1 MKKNQAINTHI
12 LFVILCVCIIFVGF
26 SATVIA
32 SDELIYQ
39 THLSSENEDTL
50 EPGLFAEG
58 NTETFNVVATET
70 VLAVISDDFNSS
82 TLNGSIWTFSNP
94 LEDATLIMTGTQA
107 SITVPAGTSH
117 DVWTSGNNAPRIMQ
131 YVSDTDFEIEVKFE
145 SQLTSEYQMQG
156 VIVQQDDSNYIRF
169 DFIRDATDTRAF
181 AASFTD
187 GTPTTE
193 GTVIISPGNPLYLRV
208 ERQGDQWT
216 QSYSYNGTSWK
227 EAATFN
233 HALTVTSVGPFV
245 GNHGDPVG
253 ISPAF
258 TGLIDYFFN
267 TSSPIIPEDE
277 DASSPQIDL
286 WYGDYQRFGDIG
298 VPQQWVNI
306 LGNVHDYSGIA
317 SLNYSL
323 NGGSAQPLS
332 IGPDGLRLQS
342 SGDFNVEINV
352 NDLLCDSDN
361 SVVIIA
367 TDHYGNTRNEEVTVN
382 YSCNNIWPETY
393 SIDWSSVAS
402 IQDPA
407 QVVDGLWIKEP
418 NSIRPSII
426 GYDRLVAIGN
436 ITWDDYEV
444 TVPIT
449 INTPMESAYKPNVG
463 IIMRWQGHYDKDGK
477 QPRNGWWPLG
487 ALGLYI
493 WDSQLNDY
501 RLRIIGNDMQ
511 LIANDDSAKQ
521 LDVGVPYMFKMRAQT
536 IGSDTLYS
544 LKVWKQAE
552 YEPSEWTISGYGVS
566 GELKN
571 GSALFAS
578 HYVNASFGNVTIRPD
593 PFDDPLSIFNEE
605 TIVDTSSATIRWD
618 TNKLATSN
626 VSYGLST
633 VYEYGSIVNETLVTS
648 HEITLPDL
656 TPGTNYHYQITSED
670 EVGNPASTSDLNF
683 TTLEDSPIISDD
695 FNASTLNTTLWTKFD
710 PKNDATFEIVGTSTS
725 DAWLNITV
733 PAGISHDVWTND
745 NNAPRIMQAAKN
757 TDFEIEVKFESQ
769 LTSQYQMQ
777 GVIIQQDDSNY
788 LRFDFSR
795 GESDTK
801 VFAASITGGAAT
813 VKSDVIISPADNPLY
828 LRVKRQ
834 GDQWTQSYSYDGT
847 IWIEAKNFNHPLTVT
862 SVGPFV
868 GNQGYPD
875 SSYSPAFTGLIDYF
889 FNSSSPIIPEDG
901 GDNEPPTVTGNEP
914 TGTNVP
920 VTTQINVTFS
930 EVMNQTSAESAF
942 NTSPATTGGFSWNA
956 NNMTY
961 APDSDLTSDTTYTV
975 TIGTGAKDL
984 VGNNMQ
990 TEHTW
995 QFTTEVSDN
1004 EPPTVTGNEPT
1015 GTNVPVTTQINVT
1028 FSEAMNQT
1036 SAESAFNTSPAT
1048 TGSFTWN
1055 ANIMTYTPDSDLT
1068 FDTPYTV
1075 TIGTG
1080 AKDLVGNNMQTEH
1093 TWQFTTEVSDNEPPT
1108 VTGNEPTGTNVPVTT
1123 QINVTFS
1130 EEMNQTSAESAF
1142 NTSPETAGSFS
1153 WNGNNMTYTPDSDLT
1168 SNTPYT
1174 VTIGTGAKDPAGNN
1188 LQTKHTWNFTTEVSD
1203 NTPPIATITE
1213 PDDGACIKGIINII
1227 GTASDTNFK
1236 NYSVEWKNTTDVW
1249 IEIRN
1254 STESVSGG
1262 ILATWN
1268 TNDLEDDDYMIR
1280 LTVIDNASNSNT
1292 TTVNLTVDSIQ
1303 PEVNITEPGNES
1315 DLKFIE
1321 NIVRGEVND
1330 DNLYSAQLTVINEA
1344 GENVSSYNLNIRDGE
1359 FSERVEF
1366 APYQNNTLELVAVD
1380 KTGNSNSTNVTV
1392 FVGNNTL
1399 FNETDVNQSKPV
1411 IIDAK
1416 NETGTLI
1423 EFVSNVT
1430 KSNLNFTVTA
1440 ITNETEI
1447 NKLNNSVFI
1456 VSGEMAVGRIVEIN
1470 VTGLDVTNKS
1480 EVQSVTINLY
1490 YTIGDLDL
1498 DGDGTIETGELD
1510 EDNLYIYWHNG
1521 TNWTKLTKE
1530 DNSDMVINDGQV
1542 KITGD
1547 VPGYVWAKVNHLSMF
1562 ALAALPVPEPTEH
1575 KDNNGGGSSGGGGGG
1590 GTSGENYY
1598 NILVSETDRQS
1609 IFKNSDVSFIFDLED
1624 NIVRHIN
1631 FTALKSAGTVAA
1643 KVEIL
1648 NNTSTLVSTPPPNK
1662 VYKNLNMWVGNAG
1675 WATMRNIADTT
1686 VVFTVDKSWITE
1698 NNIDETSIA
1707 LHRYSDDTWHK
1718 LVTRKIAEDTNSLQ
1732 FEAETP
1738 GFSPFAVTGKEEEGE
1753 PDGEGIIAE
1762 PTVTVDKTP
1771 VPTPTDKEGI
1781 PGFGLFAGLS
1791 ILLIAMQLL
1800 RKKK

>member
-1 MKKNQAINTHI
+1 M
-12 LFVILCVCIIFVGF
+12 FVGF
-26 SATVIA
+26 SAIVSA
-32 SDELIYQ
+32 SDELTGQ
-39 THLSSENEDTL
+39 
-50 EPGLFAEG
+50 
-58 NTETFNVVATET
+58 
-70 VLAVISDDFNSS
+70 AVISDDFNSS
-82 TLNGSIWTFSNP
+82 TLNGSIWTFIDP

-117 DVWTSGNNAPRIMQ
+117 DVWASGNNAPRIMQ

-145 SQLTSEYQMQG
+145 SQPTSEYQMQG

-169 DFIRDATDTRAF
+169 DFLRDATNTKAF
-181 AASFTD
+181 AASFIS
-187 GTPTTE
+187 GTPT
-193 GTVIISPGNPLYLRV
+193 GRSNVIISPGNPLYLKV
-208 ERQGDQWT
+208 NRQGDQWT
-216 QSYSYNGTSWK
+216 QSYSYDGTSWI

-233 HALTVTSVGPFV
+233 HAITVTSLGPFV
-245 GNHGDPVG
+245 GNHGVPENS
-253 ISPAF
+253 SPAF
-258 TGLIDYFFN
+258 TGLIDYFN
-267 TSSPIIPEDE
+267 TSFPIVPEDE
-277 DASSPQIDL
+277 DTSPPQIDL
-286 WYGDYQRFGDIG
+286 WYGNYQRFGDIG
-298 VPQQWVNI
+298 VPQRYANI
-306 LGNVHDYSGIA
+306 LGNVHDSSGIA

-323 NGGSAQPLS
+323 NGGSDQPLS

-342 SGDFNVEINV
+342 NGDFNVEINV
-352 NDLLCDSDN
+352 TDLTCDSNN
-361 SVVIIA
+361 SVVIRA
-367 TDHYGNTRNEEVTVN
+367 TNYAGNTTNEEVIVH

-393 SIDWSSVAS
+393 SINWNSVTN
-402 IQDPA
+402 IQDPV
-407 QVVDGLWIKEP
+407 QVVDGMWIKET

-426 GYDRLVAIGN
+426 GYDRAVAMGDN
-436 ITWDDYEV
+436 TWDDYEV

-449 INTPMESAYKPNVG
+449 INTPMDSSVIHGPNVG
-463 IIMRWQGHYDKDGK
+463 IIMRWQGYYNEGGE
-477 QPRNGWWPLG
+477 QPSSEWWPLG
-487 ALGLYI
+487 ALGVYI
-493 WDSQLNDY
+493 WVPQLNDY
-501 RLRIIGNDMQ
+501 RLQIIGNNMQ
-511 LIANDDSAKQ
+511 LIANDESAKH
-521 LDVGVPYMFKMRAQT
+521 LEVGVPYMFKMRAET
-536 IGSDTLYS
+536 IDTNTLYS
-544 LKVWKQAE
+544 LKVWEQVE
-552 YEPSEWTISGYGVS
+552 DEPSEWTISGYGVP
-566 GELKN
+566 GELKH
-571 GSALFAS
+571 GSIMLAS
-578 HYVNASFGNVTIRPD
+578 YYVDASFGNVTIRPD
-593 PFDDPLSIFNEE
+593 PFDDPLAIFNVE
-605 TIVDTSSATIRWD
+605 TIVDASSATIRWD
-618 TNKLATSN
+618 TNELATSN

-633 VYEYGSIVNETLVTS
+633 GYENGSINDTTLVTS

-656 TPGTNYHYQITSED
+656 TLGTNYHYQITSED
-670 EVGNPASTSDLNF
+670 EVGNSVSTSDLNF
-683 TTLEDSPIISDD
+683 TTLDDSPIISDD
-695 FNASTLNTTLWTKFD
+695 FNASTLNTTLWTEFD
-710 PKNDATFEIVGTSTS
+710 PKNDAIFEMVGTGTS

-733 PAGISHDVWTND
+733 PAGISHDVWASGNY
-745 NNAPRIMQAAKN
+745 APRIMQAAKN
-757 TDFEIEVKFESQ
+757 TDFDIEVKFESQ

-777 GVIIQQDDSNY
+777 GVIVQQDDSNY
-788 LRFDFSR
+788 LRFDFYR
-795 GESDTK
+795 DATNTK
-801 VFAASITGGAAT
+801 VFAGSFTGGT
-813 VKSDVIISPADNPLY
+813 PTQESDVIISPADNPLY

-834 GDQWTQSYSYDGT
+834 GDQWTQSYSFDGT
-847 IWIEAKNFNHPLTVT
+847 SWIEVTNFNHALTVT

-889 FNSSSPIIPEDG
+889 FNSTSPIIPEDG
-901 GDNEPPTVTGNEP
+901 GDNEPPTVT
-914 TGTNVP
+914 
-920 VTTQINVTFS
+920 
-930 EVMNQTSAESAF
+930 
-942 NTSPATTGGFSWNA
+942 
-956 NNMTY
+956 
-961 APDSDLTSDTTYTV
+961 D
-975 TIGTGAKDL
+975 
-984 VGNNMQ
+984 
-990 TEHTW
+990 
-995 QFTTEVSDN
+995 
-1004 EPPTVTGNEPT
+1004 NEPT

-1036 SAESAFNTSPAT
+1036 SAESAFNTSPET
-1048 TGSFTWN
+1048 TGSFAWN
-1055 ANIMTYTPDSDLT
+1055 D
-1068 FDTPYTV
+1068 
-1075 TIGTG
+1075 
-1080 AKDLVGNNMQTEH
+1080 
-1093 TWQFTTEVSDNEPPT
+1093 
-1108 VTGNEPTGTNVPVTT
+1108 
-1123 QINVTFS
+1123 
-1130 EEMNQTSAESAF
+1130 
-1142 NTSPETAGSFS
+1142 
-1153 WNGNNMTYTPDSDLT
+1153 NNMTYTPDSDLT
-1168 SNTPYT
+1168 SDTTYGVTIGTGAEDLSGNPLATAYIWDFTTAAESDITAPTVTDNTPTGTAVPVTTVITVTFNESMNTTSVEDAFSIDPSVAGTLSWSGDTMTFTSTADLAYYTMHEVTIGTGAEDLSGNPLATAYIWDFTTAAESDITAPTVTDNTPTGTAVPVTTVITVTFNESMNTTSVEDAFSINPSVAGTLSWSGDTMTYTPDSYLASNTKYT
-1174 VTIGTGAKDPAGNN
+1174 VTIGTDAKDLAENN
-1188 LQTKHTWNFTTEVSD
+1188 METEHTWNFTSEVSD

-1227 GTASDTNFK
+1227 GTANDTNFK
-1236 NYSVEWKNTTDVW
+1236 SYSVEWKNTTVDW
-1249 IEIRN
+1249 TEIRN

-1268 TNDLEDDDYMIR
+1268 TTDLEDGDYMIR

-1292 TTVNLTVDSIQ
+1292 TTVNLTIDSIQ

-1315 DLKFIE
+1315 DLKFFE

-1344 GENVSSYNLNIRDGE
+1344 GENVSSYDLNIRGGE
-1359 FSERVEF
+1359 FSKRVEF

-1392 FVGNNTL
+1392 FVWNNTL

-1416 NETGTLI
+1416 NETDTLI

-1430 KSNLNFTVTA
+1430 KSNLTFTVTA

-1447 NKLNNSVFI
+1447 NELNNSVFI
-1456 VSGEMAVGRIVEIN
+1456 VSDEMAVGRIVEIN

-1510 EDNLYIYWHNG
+1510 ENNLYIYWYNG

-1530 DNSDMVINDGQV
+1530 DNSDMVINNGQV

-1562 ALAALPVPEPTEH
+1562 ALAALPVPEPTEY
-1575 KDNNGGGSSGGGGGG
+1575 KDNDGGGGSSGGGG

-1598 NILVSETDRQS
+1598 NILLSETDRQS

-1662 VYKNLNMWVGNAG
+1662 VYKNLNVWVGNAG
-1675 WATMRNIADTT
+1675 WATNRNIADTT

-1698 NNIDETSIA
+1698 NNIDGPSIA
-1707 LHRYSDDTWHK
+1707 LYRYSDDTWHK
-1718 LVTRKIAEDTNSLQ
+1718 LVTRKIAEDANSLQ

-1753 PDGEGIIAE
+1753 PDGTGIIAE

-1771 VPTPTDKEGI
+1771 VPTPTDKKGI

-1791 ILLIAMQLL
+1791 VLLLAVQLL